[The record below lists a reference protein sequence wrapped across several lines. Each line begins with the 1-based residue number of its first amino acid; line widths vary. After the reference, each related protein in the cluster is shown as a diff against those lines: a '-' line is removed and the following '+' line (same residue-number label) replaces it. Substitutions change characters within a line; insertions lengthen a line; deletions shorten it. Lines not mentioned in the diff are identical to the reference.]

1 MKELKF
7 FDRYQ
12 LIITIVGI
20 AALMIGL
27 TIFVPMFLTATI
39 EYDEVKEM
47 DVVVYNAVLQS
58 LYSVFMF
65 INFVCLV
72 WFIVRALTF
81 KMRKKEY
88 DQESWK

>member
-12 LIITIVGI
+12 LIITIIGI
-20 AALMIGL
+20 GALATGFL
-27 TIFVPMFLTATI
+27 IFIPMFLTATL
-39 EYDEVKEM
+39 EYDAVREM
-47 DVVVYNAVLQS
+47 DVVVYNPVLQS

-65 INFVCLV
+65 INFTCLV
-72 WFIVRALTF
+72 WFVVRALTF

-88 DQESWK
+88 DQES

>member
-12 LIITIVGI
+12 LIIIIVGI

-65 INFVCLV
+65 TNFVCLV

-88 DQESWK
+88 DQES

>member
-72 WFIVRALTF
+72 WFIVRAATF

-88 DQESWK
+88 DQES

>member
-47 DVVVYNAVLQS
+47 DVVVYNTVLQS

-65 INFVCLV
+65 INFTCLV

-88 DQESWK
+88 DQES

>member
-65 INFVCLV
+65 TNFVCLV
-72 WFIVRALTF
+72 WFIVRAATF

-88 DQESWK
+88 DQES

>member
-65 INFVCLV
+65 INFACLV

-88 DQESWK
+88 DQES

>member
-27 TIFVPMFLTATI
+27 TLFVPMFLTATI

-88 DQESWK
+88 DQES

>member
-12 LIITIVGI
+12 LIITIIGI
-20 AALMIGL
+20 AALMVGL

-39 EYDEVKEM
+39 EYDAVKEM
-47 DVVVYNAVLQS
+47 DVVVYNPILQA

-65 INFVCLV
+65 TNFTCLV

-88 DQESWK
+88 DQES

>member
-20 AALMIGL
+20 AALAIGL

-39 EYDEVKEM
+39 EYDAVKEM

-88 DQESWK
+88 DQES

>member
-1 MKELKF
+1 VKELKF

-12 LIITIVGI
+12 LIITIIGI

-47 DVVVYNAVLQS
+47 DVVVYNTVLQS

-65 INFVCLV
+65 INFTCLV

-88 DQESWK
+88 DQES

>member
-12 LIITIVGI
+12 LIITIIGI
-20 AALMIGL
+20 AALMVGL

-65 INFVCLV
+65 INFTCLV

-88 DQESWK
+88 DQES

>member
-12 LIITIVGI
+12 LIIIIVGI

-88 DQESWK
+88 DQES

>member
-65 INFVCLV
+65 INFICLV

-88 DQESWK
+88 DQES

>member
-65 INFVCLV
+65 INFTCLV

-88 DQESWK
+88 DKES

>member
-12 LIITIVGI
+12 LIITIIGI

-47 DVVVYNAVLQS
+47 DVVVYNTVLQS

-65 INFVCLV
+65 INFTCLV

-88 DQESWK
+88 DQES

>member
-47 DVVVYNAVLQS
+47 DVVVYNTVLQS

-72 WFIVRALTF
+72 WFIVRAATF

-88 DQESWK
+88 DQES

>member
-47 DVVVYNAVLQS
+47 DVVVYNPVLQA

-65 INFVCLV
+65 INFTCLV

-88 DQESWK
+88 DQES

>member
-39 EYDEVKEM
+39 EYDAVKEM
-47 DVVVYNAVLQS
+47 DVVVYNPILQA
-58 LYSVFMF
+58 LYSVFMI

-88 DQESWK
+88 DQES

>member
-88 DQESWK
+88 DQES

>member
-39 EYDEVKEM
+39 EYDAVKEM
-47 DVVVYNAVLQS
+47 DVVVYNPVLQA

-65 INFVCLV
+65 INFTCLV
-72 WFIVRALTF
+72 WFIVRASTF

-88 DQESWK
+88 DQES

>member
-65 INFVCLV
+65 INFTCLV

-88 DQESWK
+88 DQES

>member
-1 MKELKF
+1 
-7 FDRYQ
+7 
-12 LIITIVGI
+12 
-20 AALMIGL
+20 MIGL

-88 DQESWK
+88 DQES

>member
-47 DVVVYNAVLQS
+47 DVVVYNTVLQS

-65 INFVCLV
+65 INFTCLV
-72 WFIVRALTF
+72 WFIVRAATF

-88 DQESWK
+88 DQES

>member
-65 INFVCLV
+65 INFTCPV

-81 KMRKKEY
+81 KLCKKEY
-88 DQESWK
+88 DQES

>member
-47 DVVVYNAVLQS
+47 DVVVYNPILQA

-65 INFVCLV
+65 ANFVCLV

-88 DQESWK
+88 DQES

>member
-27 TIFVPMFLTATI
+27 TLFVPMFFTATI

-88 DQESWK
+88 DQES

>member
-27 TIFVPMFLTATI
+27 TLFVPMFLTATI

-65 INFVCLV
+65 INFTCLV

-88 DQESWK
+88 DQES

>member
-47 DVVVYNAVLQS
+47 DVVVYNTVLQS

-65 INFVCLV
+65 INFTCLV
-72 WFIVRALTF
+72 WFIVRAVTF

-88 DQESWK
+88 DQES

>member
-39 EYDEVKEM
+39 EYDEVKGM

-65 INFVCLV
+65 INFTCLV

-88 DQESWK
+88 DQES

>member
-47 DVVVYNAVLQS
+47 DVVVYNTVLQS

-65 INFVCLV
+65 INFICLV

-88 DQESWK
+88 DQES

>member
-20 AALMIGL
+20 AALMVGL

-47 DVVVYNAVLQS
+47 DVVVYNTVLQS

-65 INFVCLV
+65 INFTCLV

-88 DQESWK
+88 DQES